1 MGGRRDATG
10 RGRLGGGNGDRKM
23 GRGAMVKGGNGELER
38 GGGNTEGEKGQEEGG
53 FHK

>member
-1 MGGRRDATG
+1 
-10 RGRLGGGNGDRKM
+10 
-23 GRGAMVKGGNGELER
+23 MVKGGNGELER